1 VVHKQEEI
9 ERYREFIPAED
20 ERKDAGRDQPRCGQ
34 QQRDRDQNARKG
46 GQPSREGAKN
56 RVGPDSFAPQRYR
69 DVGARTQTLQPGA
82 VHHSSVV

>member
-1 VVHKQEEI
+1 MNARMPHAI
-9 ERYREFIPAED
+9 SPGAASGSAI
-20 ERKDAGRDQPRCGQ
+20 
-34 QQRDRDQNARKG
+34 DQNARKG